1 MDELLLPVA
10 ECVEDL
16 SSSTKKSKPEQTSSG
31 SGRTAFYIASAIG
44 LAIFFGTYFGAS
56 LTLQQ
61 TICVFV
67 IYLAMTS
74 MACFNIASDLAMFT
88 ASVILLATEVIT
100 RDQFLQGFGNSSVVC
115 VGLLLVVA
123 KGVEETGALE
133 RLVKFF
139 LGKPKSRTA
148 AQLVMMIPVLLIS
161 AFLSNTACVAM
172 MIPIIQSWSDSI
184 NQSRSQLLLPLSY
197 VSMMGGCLSLI
208 GSSNN
213 LVAYEKAKDYEPDI
227 NIGMF
232 DVAMAGVPMTICGII
247 YMVCTSKHLLPS
259 GGDEVAGGGTEGD
272 NNNGAGTRRDQRYSM
287 CFWVQKAKSGRPNDV
302 YGLTPSQ
309 VVFDRPGLSF
319 VRRHCLEGDD
329 GVDLMLDAPFSEGEL
344 LVFKGTAGRLAQ
356 LQKTPGLVLAT
367 KEIEKL
373 SFARV
378 KHKADNKLSKR
389 RHRRIIE
396 AVIDVNSPLVGKT
409 IKEVAFRQSYNAV
422 VVARRPGI
430 TFSGG
435 GGGGGVT
442 KQRSVSSCG
451 ERNSLANR
459 LQEEG
464 LEMNPKVDGDSYV
477 NLSFSE
483 CDCNTSWGAVKFCPG
498 DSLLLVASSSFVKQ
512 YSNSSKFALVT
523 ELSNSKPP
531 RNDTSKDLLRVWIT
545 WGMLAMIIGVSAY
558 DDTRLLEMCVITVVV
573 QIYFQMMTL
582 EEAWS
587 AVKGGTLLTIASS
600 FSLGNAIQSSG
611 LADIIAD
618 EICLISEPFGKIGLI
633 AVVYFVTSLLSILVS
648 NTAVVIFVFDP
659 VAKAADKVGMELL
672 PFVFILMIGSS
683 AAYATPISYQ
693 TNLMVFAP
701 GGYTFMD
708 YVRFGGPLQLVSW
721 VSTTIVVY
729 LIWGR
734 DD

>member
-1 MDELLLPVA
+1 MDELLLPVG
-10 ECVEDL
+10 E
-16 SSSTKKSKPEQTSSG
+16 G
-31 SGRTAFYIASAIG
+31 SGESSPAKKGKTEPAAPPRSSRTAVIVASLIG
-44 LAIFFGTYFGAS
+44 LGIFFGTYFGAS

-61 TICVFV
+61 TICVCV

-74 MACFNIASDLAMFT
+74 MACFNVASDLAMFT

-100 RDQFLQGFGNSSVVC
+100 RDEFLQGFGNSSVVC

-133 RLVKFF
+133 RLVKFC
-139 LGKPKSRTA
+139 LGKPKNRVA
-148 AQLVMMIPVLLIS
+148 AQLVMMVPVLLIS

-213 LVAYEKAKDYEPDI
+213 LVAYEKAKDYDPDI

-232 DVAMAGVPMTICGII
+232 DVAKAGVPMTICGIV
-247 YMVCTSKHLLPS
+247 YMVCSSKYLLPS
-259 GGDEVAGGGTEGD
+259 GVDEGGGASNSEAGG
-272 NNNGAGTRRDQRYSM
+272 ARDQRYSM

-302 YGLTPSQ
+302 YGLSPSQ

-319 VRRHCLEGDD
+319 VRRHYLEGDD
-329 GVDLMLDAPFSEGEL
+329 GVDLMPDAPFSEGEL

-430 TFSGG
+430 TFSTTPRQGP
-435 GGGGGVT
+435 T
-442 KQRSVSSCG
+442 KQRSVSSCGGAG

-464 LEMNPKVDGDSYV
+464 LEMNPNSNSDGYV
-477 NLSFSE
+477 NLSFSD
-483 CDCNTSWGAVKFCPG
+483 CDCNTSWGAVKFCAG

-512 YSNSSKFALVT
+512 YSNSRFFALVT

-531 RNDTSKDLLRVWIT
+531 RNDTPKDLLRVWVT

-558 DDTRLLEMCVITVVV
+558 DDSRLLEMCVITVTV

-618 EICLISEPFGKIGLI
+618 EICLIAGPFGKIGLI

-648 NTAVVIFVFDP
+648 NTAVVIFLFDP
-659 VAKAADKVGMELL
+659 VAKAADKVGMDLL

-734 DD
+734 D

>member
-1 MDELLLPVA
+1 MDELLLPVG
-10 ECVEDL
+10 E
-16 SSSTKKSKPEQTSSG
+16 G
-31 SGRTAFYIASAIG
+31 SGESSPAKKGKTEPAAPPRSSRTAVIVASLIG
-44 LAIFFGTYFGAS
+44 LGIFFGTYFGAS

-61 TICVFV
+61 TICVCV

-74 MACFNIASDLAMFT
+74 MACFNVASDLAMFT

-100 RDQFLQGFGNSSVVC
+100 RDEFLQGFGNSSVVC

-133 RLVKFF
+133 RLVKFC
-139 LGKPKSRTA
+139 LGKPKNRVA
-148 AQLVMMIPVLLIS
+148 AQLVMMVPVLLIS

-213 LVAYEKAKDYEPDI
+213 LVAYEKAKDYDPDI

-232 DVAMAGVPMTICGII
+232 DVAKAGVPMTICGIV
-247 YMVCTSKHLLPS
+247 YMVCSSKYLLPS
-259 GGDEVAGGGTEGD
+259 GVDEGGGASNSEAGG
-272 NNNGAGTRRDQRYSM
+272 ARDQRYSM

-302 YGLTPSQ
+302 YGLSPSQ

-329 GVDLMLDAPFSEGEL
+329 GVDLMPDAPFSEGEL

-430 TFSGG
+430 TFSTTPGQG
-435 GGGGGVT
+435 PT
-442 KQRSVSSCG
+442 KQRSVSSCGGAG

-464 LEMNPKVDGDSYV
+464 LEMNPNSNSDGYV
-477 NLSFSE
+477 NLSFSD
-483 CDCNTSWGAVKFCPG
+483 CDCNTSWGAVKFCAG

-512 YSNSSKFALVT
+512 YSNSRFFALVT

-531 RNDTSKDLLRVWIT
+531 RNDTPKDLLRVWVT

-558 DDTRLLEMCVITVVV
+558 DDSRLLEMCVITVTV

-618 EICLISEPFGKIGLI
+618 EICLIAGPFGKIGLI

-648 NTAVVIFVFDP
+648 NTAVVIFLFDP
-659 VAKAADKVGMELL
+659 VAKAADKVGMDLL

-734 DD
+734 D